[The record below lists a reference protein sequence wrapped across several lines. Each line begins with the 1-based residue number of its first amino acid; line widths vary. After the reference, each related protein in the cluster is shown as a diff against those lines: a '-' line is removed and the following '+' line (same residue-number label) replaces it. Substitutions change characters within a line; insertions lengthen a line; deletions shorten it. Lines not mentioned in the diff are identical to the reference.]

1 MFSRG
6 SFISLFNVRRSQI
19 VRSKNLFAQIEC
31 VKCTEYDFVG
41 PLTHQP
47 LEIVMMIA
55 QTVVNMIEKTIGM
68 RYSSKSLKMNRN
80 EKKLLVLLN

>member
-1 MFSRG
+1 MFVDHLS
-6 SFISLFNVRRSQI
+6 

-80 EKKLLVLLN
+80 EKKMVSFVELKKQFKLLH